1 MPFLPPSQQRQSTEG
16 KSTEGNKALVYL
28 PSNTTVF
35 TLVQLRRAGQQ
46 GLTRTL
52 TAAIN
57 RVIKQFNK
65 AC

>member
-1 MPFLPPSQQRQSTEG
+1 MPFLPPSQQRQ
-16 KSTEGNKALVYL
+16 STEGNKALVYL

-52 TAAIN
+52 TAALK